1 MSPKISEFAQ
11 STGGSTV
18 VAMRRAADALEAKG
32 MKIVDFGVGE
42 PDFDVP
48 PPVSEAAIQAIQ
60 QGHGKYVDPAG
71 LLELRAAIV
80 DYERTRH
87 GIKVDSS
94 AIVVTNGSYGA
105 LSTIMRAV
113 LDPGDEVIVIEPFWG
128 PYRQMVK
135 LSGGVPVGVAM
146 PTVEGRFIVEAD
158 RIAAAVT
165 PKTRAI
171 IVNTP
176 WNPTGRVLS
185 RDELVGIADV
195 AEKHDLWIIADE
207 VYSELVYEGS
217 EHISISSVSPD
228 AASRTVIA
236 TSLSKS
242 FAMTGW
248 RLGYCIAPEALAPV
262 LTKINHITTRCA
274 ASIIQYAAVAAF
286 EYGLPFVEEMRNEYM
301 ERRNAVARGLN
312 QIEGV
317 ICPLPEGTF
326 YALAQIP
333 EAWGGSKAVADKLL
347 NESGVI
353 LTPGSA
359 YGASCDHYLRLSF
372 ATSLETIAE
381 GMNRLQ
387 RALPLS

>member
-1 MSPKISEFAQ
+1 
-11 STGGSTV
+11 
-18 VAMRRAADALEAKG
+18 MRRAADALEAKG

-71 LLELRAAIV
+71 LPELRAAIV

-135 LSGGVPVGVAM
+135 LSGGVPVAAAM

-176 WNPTGRVLS
+176 WNPTGRVLY

-286 EYGLPFVEEMRNEYM
+286 EHGLPFVEEMRNEYM

-333 EAWGGSKAVADKLL
+333 GAWGGSKAVADKLL

-372 ATSLETIAE
+372 ATSLESIEE
-381 GMNRLQ
+381 GINRLR